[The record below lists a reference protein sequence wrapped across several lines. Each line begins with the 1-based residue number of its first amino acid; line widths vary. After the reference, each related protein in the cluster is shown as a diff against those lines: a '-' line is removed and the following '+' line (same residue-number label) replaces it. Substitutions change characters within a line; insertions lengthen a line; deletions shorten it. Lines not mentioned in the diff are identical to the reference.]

1 VANAQRIAEWLAAHP
16 LVKRV
21 NYPGLQGHPGKEV
34 HDAQASSPGSLISFV
49 TGDAALSRAVCEGV
63 HLFKITVSFGNVR
76 SLIRCG
82 APASGTAARSLR
94 PQR

>member
-1 VANAQRIAEWLAAHP
+1 MQMRSSFSPAWLRIALHTRLPP
-16 LVKRV
+16 L
-21 NYPGLQGHPGKEV
+21 PPPP
-34 HDAQASSPGSLISFV
+34 QASSPGSLISFV